1 MSSRMKAKPPR
12 LTLANRQPMGSEVIE
27 RLPPGTRL
35 PRGSGWARVYDKLAA
50 LEFVKGRPA

>member
-1 MSSRMKAKPPR
+1 MKAKPPR

-50 LEFVKGRPA
+50 ALELVKGRAA